1 MKGKMK
7 TATIWAVIIATMFV
21 ISGGSANHSF
31 AAVDIAN
38 NKSSQAIITRE
49 PTELRPSTLNN
60 NNVNTITT
68 TNNNITLGN
77 PFYIGND
84 KITSQVPVLSTDGR
98 RATGVTFSGNGTV
111 KGISFVDSGR
121 ALIIPISK
129 GLVEIVGGVILN
141 ATDGSLN
148 NATLAFREIGHVN
161 AYDKSVQGAGAI
173 IFNANAT
180 GKLSSLSNTVAMF
193 TDVGKEGG
201 SHMIK
206 AWEWKYGNASVG

>member
-1 MKGKMK
+1 MKI
-7 TATIWAVIIATMFV
+7 ATIMAVIITTIFV
-21 ISGGSANHSF
+21 IGGGSANPSF
-31 AAVDIAN
+31 AAVDVAN
-38 NKSSQAIITRE
+38 NTGSQAVTTQE
-49 PTELRPSTLNN
+49 PAEIRPGTLNN
-60 NNVNTITT
+60 NNIKTITT
-68 TNNNITLGN
+68 INNNITLGN
-77 PFYIGND
+77 PFYIEHD
-84 KITSQVPVLSTDGR
+84 KITRQEPLLSPDGR

-129 GLVEIVGGVILN
+129 GIVEIVGGVILN
-141 ATDGSLN
+141 ATEGSLN

-201 SHMIK
+201 THMIK

>member
-1 MKGKMK
+1 
-7 TATIWAVIIATMFV
+7 
-21 ISGGSANHSF
+21 
-31 AAVDIAN
+31 
-38 NKSSQAIITRE
+38 
-49 PTELRPSTLNN
+49 LNN
-60 NNVNTITT
+60 SNIKTITT

-129 GLVEIVGGVILN
+129 GIVEIVGGVILN

-161 AYDKSVQGAGAI
+161 AYDKTVQGAGAI

-180 GKLSSLSNTVAMF
+180 GKMSSLSNTVAMF
-193 TDVGKEGG
+193 TDLGKEGG

-206 AWEWKYGNASVG
+206 AWEWKYGSALVG

>member
-7 TATIWAVIIATMFV
+7 TATIWAVIITTMFV
-21 ISGGSANHSF
+21 IGGGSANHSF
-31 AAVDIAN
+31 AAVDVAN

-49 PTELRPSTLNN
+49 PAELRPGTLNN
-60 NNVNTITT
+60 NNIKTITT

-77 PFYIGND
+77 PFYIQHD

-129 GLVEIVGGVILN
+129 GIVEIVGGVILN

-161 AYDKSVQGAGAI
+161 AYDKTVQGAGAI

-206 AWEWKYGNASVG
+206 AWEWKYGSASVG